1 MDYDKQ
7 ILQLN
12 AQKKQLKK
20 DTERKK
26 KNIDLQ
32 INYLRKRKLDQQ
44 RQELTNKK

>member
-1 MDYDKQ
+1 MDYDRQ

-44 RQELTNKK
+44 RQELTKKK